1 MGKIDFGKAFSRG
14 WEIFSGNMINYIIG
28 FFLAVLISI
37 TVILAPIM
45 FAGFYFMLIK
55 GARGESVEIGDV
67 FHGFS
72 DFGRYFIGGL
82 LYLGIMLLGALA
94 CGVGIIPVAGIM
106 LFFYPLMVDK
116 GLGAGEAFSKC
127 WEYFKTDWLMAI
139 LLAIVTGIVSQ
150 AGSYVMGIGVLFTG
164 PFASAVMIGAYEHV
178 FGETATPVAAPAAPA
193 PPAAPAAEPT
203 PPPPPPADEVPP
215 AE

>member
-14 WEIFSGNMINYIIG
+14 WEIFSGNLINYIIG

-45 FAGFYFMLIK
+45 FAGFYYMLLK

-72 DFGRYFIGGL
+72 DFGRYFVGGL
-82 LYLGIMLLGALA
+82 LYLGVMIVGILA

-116 GLGAGEAFSKC
+116 KLGAGDAFGKC

-139 LLAIVTGIVSQ
+139 LLALVSGIVSQ

-164 PFASAVMIGAYEHV
+164 PFATAVVVAAYENV
-178 FGETATPVAAPAAPA
+178 FGETATPAAAPEAPV
-193 PPAAPAAEPT
+193 AEPT
-203 PPPPPPADEVPP
+203 PPPPPAEDAPP